1 LRIVLFGYGE
11 MGCAA
16 LEFLRAGGEDVAA
29 VITHRDNPAEKQWF
43 RSLAKLA
50 ATNRTP
56 TLIGEDLDLRKAV
69 ADLRPDLILSFYYRD
84 MIPTKVLALAPQ
96 GALNLHGS
104 KLPRLRGRAPLNW
117 ALVEC
122 EEETGV
128 TLHHMVKA
136 PDAGDIVAQ
145 RSWRIGPRD
154 TAKDLFDRAV
164 VETRTLMRDIW
175 PAIRA
180 GTAPRIPQDETKA
193 TYRGRRTPEDGKID
207 WSLPARRID
216 GLVRAVTD
224 PFPGAFTFLDGTKLM
239 VWAGEPVPG
248 RGPAGSLIGERIV
261 ATGEGAYRIDRWTAP
276 DGSSPRLTSG
286 MTFEGVRT

>member
-1 LRIVLFGYGE
+1 VLFGYGE
-11 MGCAA
+11 MGCTA
-16 LEFLRAGGEDVAA
+16 LEFLRANGEDVAA

-43 RSLAKLA
+43 RSLAQLA
-50 ATNRTP
+50 ASTRTP
-56 TLIGEDLDLRKAV
+56 THIGEEIDLRNTV
-69 ADLRPDLILSFYYRD
+69 SQLRPDLILSFYYRD
-84 MIPTKVLALAPQ
+84 MIPTNVLSLAPQ

-104 KLPRLRGRAPLNW
+104 KLPRLRGRAPINW

-128 TLHHMVKA
+128 TLHHMVKE

-164 VETRTLMRDIW
+164 AEARILLREVW

-180 GTAPRIPQDETKA
+180 GTAPRTPQDPAKA
-193 TYRGRRTPEDGKID
+193 TYRGRRTPEDGRID
-207 WSLPARRID
+207 WTKPARRID

-224 PFPGAFTFLDGTKLM
+224 PFPGAFTVLDGTKLM
-239 VWAGEPVPG
+239 IWAGEPVPG

-276 DGSSPRLTSG
+276 DGSSPKLSSG
-286 MTFEGVRT
+286 MVFEGVRT